1 MKIAIFFEKD
11 RLGAFHDRD
20 IEILVFHI
28 QNNQVMGVESLKPCN
43 IHGDYRM
50 QILKSN
56 GISDVYLLEIEEEW
70 RQTLQQNNIRAITD
84 KTLMNNKLL
93 NSLYFSNMKSGG

>member
-20 IEILVFHI
+20 VKILVFHL
-28 QNNQVMGVESLKPCN
+28 QDNQVVGVESLKPWSK
-43 IHGDYRM
+43 HGDCRM

-56 GISDVYLLEIEEEW
+56 GISDVFLLEIEDEW
-70 RQTLQQNNIRAITD
+70 RQNLEQNNIRVITD
-84 KTLMNNKLL
+84 KSLMDSEIFK
-93 NSLYFSNMKSGG
+93 SLYFSNMKSES

>member
-20 IEILVFHI
+20 VEILIFQLH
-28 QNNQVMGVESLKPCN
+28 NNQVVGVESLTLSGK
-43 IHGDYRM
+43 HGDYRM

-70 RQTLQQNNIRAITD
+70 RQALQQNNIRAITD
-84 KTLMNNKLL
+84 KTLMDNKLL